1 MKNPV
6 GRLLLLLLFPLAA
19 CGDRPR
25 HGKIVGDAF
34 LVIGMEREV
43 DLAGV
48 PVHLVAELEDDEE
61 TPRVEHLDT
70 ILANI
75 CVQRDRFIARAR
87 EEAEGR
93 GPAAAD
99 SLAVLTRDAFAR
111 GWRAR
116 DRLLSDAVR
125 RTVRTGSRA
134 EFLIDSIEPG
144 EYRLWA
150 DTVIDAERWSWL
162 EPVEIEA
169 GDSIRVNLNNA
180 NVDENP
186 FRCKAPE

>member
-1 MKNPV
+1 MNPV
-6 GRLLLLLLFPLAA
+6 GRLALLLLLPLAA
-19 CGDRPR
+19 CWDRPR
-25 HGKIVGDAF
+25 YGKIVGDAF
-34 LVIGMEREV
+34 LVIDMEREV

-48 PVHLVAELEDDEE
+48 PVHLVAELEDDDSNPL
-61 TPRVEHLDT
+61 TLRLDSM
-70 ILANI
+70 LANI

-93 GPAAAD
+93 GRAAAD
-99 SLAVLTRDAFAR
+99 SLAVLARDAYAR

-116 DRLLSDAVR
+116 DRLLRDAVR
-125 RTVRTGSRA
+125 RTVRTSPRA

-144 EYRLWA
+144 KYRLWA
-150 DTVIDAERWSWL
+150 DTIIDAEHWSWL
-162 EPVEIEA
+162 EMVEIEA

-186 FRCKAPE
+186 FRCKAPD